1 MLLCHRFFFA
11 GDTYLRTMFIQV
23 NEKQSISSLSDKFM
37 DYVLCC
43 NFNTMIA
50 AITTRNGVTDR
61 QDLVHDEIM
70 THFIIYN
77 DICVHYY
84 IIKKSIIIQTS
95 HPMVCLGSML
105 CCLLYVAVIIA
116 TIHQGTFLLQ

>member
-1 MLLCHRFFFA
+1 MCCCVIAFFFA

-77 DICVHYY
+77 DIVLHN
-84 IIKKSIIIQTS
+84 KKNIIIQTTS
-95 HPMVCLGSML
+95 LPRVLSLNINGN
-105 CCLLYVAVIIA
+105 
-116 TIHQGTFLLQ
+116 